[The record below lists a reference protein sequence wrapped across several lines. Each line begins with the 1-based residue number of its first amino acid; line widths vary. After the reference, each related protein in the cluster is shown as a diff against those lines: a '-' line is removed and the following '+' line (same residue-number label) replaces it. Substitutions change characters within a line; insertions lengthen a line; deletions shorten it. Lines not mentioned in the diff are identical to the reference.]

1 MRTRPGW
8 TISYKSLYFG
18 PPLSLELVFRGIR
31 ERSIVVRSQSIVV
44 TSDQAVYKRYFT
56 ILLYLP
62 GNLLSAFC
70 LLRCRYK
77 TMNGSST

>member
-18 PPLSLELVFRGIR
+18 PPLSLELVPLFRGIR

-62 GNLLSAFC
+62 GNLLSALC
-70 LLRCRYK
+70 LLRCR
-77 TMNGSST
+77 